1 MPRKKKD
8 ETREDTTPLSLVEL
22 GKKYGGVLN
31 VGSSD
36 EFKYERISFGIPALD
51 KLLGGG
57 IPKKRL
63 TLLTGQSN
71 AGKTYLASQAVVNV
85 QKSGGTAVWLDSEMS
100 WDKEWMSKCGVDTD
114 NILLAQPLTG
124 EEAFNTVRD
133 LMIDGVD
140 LIVLDSIAGLV
151 PSAVHDEDFS
161 YNPMAW
167 QARLIN
173 TSLPR
178 LFPHFK
184 HGSALVVINQV
195 RSSMGPVALDAMP
208 GGVGQVFFSH
218 MILQAKRSG
227 WIEENKVKV
236 GFDIEIRL
244 QKTKAGGIPFDSCT
258 IPFRL
263 DGGFDMIETWVR
275 EALDMGII
283 KQSGPW
289 YDLPDEGEKLM
300 GLNNVKAFYIENP
313 ERFEL
318 LKVSVDG

>member
-1 MPRKKKD
+1 MPRKKKVD
-8 ETREDTTPLSLVEL
+8 ETPLSLSEL
-22 GKKYGGVLN
+22 GTKYGGVLN
-31 VGSSD
+31 IGSSD
-36 EFKYERISFGIPALD
+36 DFQYERISFGIPALD

-71 AGKTYLASQAVVNV
+71 AGKSYLASQAVVNV
-85 QKSGGTAVWLDSEMS
+85 QKAGGTAVWLDSEMS
-100 WDKEWMSKCGVDTD
+100 WDSGWMQKCGVDTD
-114 NILLAQPLTG
+114 NVLLSQPLTG

-167 QARLIN
+167 QARLVN

-184 HGSALVVINQV
+184 HGSALMVINQV

-227 WIEENKVKV
+227 WIEENKEKV
-236 GFDIEIRL
+236 GFDIEVRL
-244 QKTKAGGIPFDSCT
+244 RKTKAGGMPFDSCT

-263 DGGFDMIETWVR
+263 DGGFDMIETWIR
-275 EALDMGII
+275 EALDMGIV
-283 KQSGPW
+283 KQAGPW
-289 YDLPDEGEKLM
+289 YELPEVGEKLM
-300 GLNNVKAFYIENP
+300 GLNNVKTFYIDNP
-313 ERFEL
+313 DKFES
-318 LKVSVDG
+318 LKETVGG